1 MGRLPE
7 HPAGNLACIAK
18 CGLDFFLSGR
28 SLPAW
33 ITGLA
38 FVAANVGALE
48 ILGLAANGAKYGAAT
63 VHFPLRAE
71 DLEKPE
77 EEES

>member
-1 MGRLPE
+1 MFRV
-7 HPAGNLACIAK
+7 HAGVVDYAIIAVYFAVVL
-18 CGLDFFLSGR
+18 GIGF
-28 SLPAW
+28 
-33 ITGLA
+33 
-38 FVAANVGALE
+38 AANLGALE

-71 DLEKPE
+71 DLEKPD